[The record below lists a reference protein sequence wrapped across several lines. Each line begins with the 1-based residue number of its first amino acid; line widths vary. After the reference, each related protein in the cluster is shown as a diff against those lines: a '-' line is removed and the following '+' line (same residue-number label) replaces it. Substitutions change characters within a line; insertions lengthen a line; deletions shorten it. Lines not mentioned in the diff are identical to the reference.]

1 MSLVARLAGLFRRR
15 RPDFPAALS
24 RALREA
30 CPVGVRVGTLLAPP
44 DVSPDSNP
52 NRS

>member
-1 MSLVARLAGLFRRR
+1 MSLFARISRLFRRR
-15 RPDFPAALS
+15 RLDFPAALS
-24 RALREA
+24 SALREA
-30 CPVGVRVGTLLAPP
+30 CPVGVRVGTLLAAP